1 VCSLFLRHPISR
13 PLWHSDSMEYYK
25 EATGRDT
32 VLLEVLFPEDFPNG
46 PPFIRVVYPR
56 FHQYTGHI
64 TVGGSLCVQELTRS
78 GWKPE
83 FDLFTF
89 IIMLRNLLIDGG
101 ALIDM
106 ESSFEYTEQEAR
118 SAFVRVAEAH
128 GWTP

>member
-1 VCSLFLRHPISR
+1 
-13 PLWHSDSMEYYK
+13 MEIYK

-32 VLLEVLFPEDFPNG
+32 VKLEILFPEDFPTG

-64 TVGGSLCVQELTRS
+64 TIGGSLCVEHLTRS
-78 GWKPE
+78 GWRPE

-89 IIMLRNLLIDGG
+89 VIMLRNLLIDGG

-106 ESSFEYTEQEAR
+106 DSSEQEYSEAEAR
-118 SAFVRVAEAH
+118 SAFIRVAEAH
-128 GWTP
+128 GWKP

>member
-1 VCSLFLRHPISR
+1 MNFSNNSLLGQY
-13 PLWHSDSMEYYK
+13 SDSMEYYT
-25 EATGRDT
+25 EETGRDT
-32 VLLEVLFPEDFPNG
+32 VLLEVLFPEDYPTG

-64 TVGGSLCVQELTRS
+64 TIGGSLCIQELTRS
-78 GWKPE
+78 GWKPD

-89 IIMLRNLLIDGG
+89 VIMLRNLLVDGG

-106 ESSFEYTEQEAR
+106 DSGNEYSEEEAR
-118 SAFVRVAEAH
+118 AAFVRVAQAH